1 MIISNIDN
9 IKTPE
14 DILSFMDNIE
24 YGYVDINGEKHIK
37 SLKGVRT
44 LYRTPSVEEVLN
56 TKVGNCIDQVLLMH
70 YLLDN
75 LNIENKMFCTR
86 VVEIGDIPEDQ
97 EEHMHCFVLYYDD
110 EGVHHIEHPDGEK
123 KGIYH
128 YKTEDEAIEKIN
140 KRYIEMAGGVAR
152 PVTELP
158 NIEKGLSYRE
168 FNDFV
173 NSLDE
178 GKRL

>member
-1 MIISNIDN
+1 MVINEMTD
-9 IKTPE
+9 IKTPK
-14 DILSFMDNIE
+14 DVLSFMDKIK
-24 YGYVDINGEKHIK
+24 YGYVDINGEKHIN

-44 LYRTPSVEEVLN
+44 LYRTPSVEDVLN
-56 TKVGNCIDQVLLMH
+56 TEVGNCIDQVLVMH

-75 LNIENKMFCTR
+75 LNIPNKIFCTR
-86 VVEIGDIPEDQ
+86 VYESGDIPEEE

-128 YKTEDEAIEKIN
+128 YQNEETAIETIN

-158 NIEKGLSYRE
+158 YIEKGLNYRE

-178 GKRL
+178 EKKL